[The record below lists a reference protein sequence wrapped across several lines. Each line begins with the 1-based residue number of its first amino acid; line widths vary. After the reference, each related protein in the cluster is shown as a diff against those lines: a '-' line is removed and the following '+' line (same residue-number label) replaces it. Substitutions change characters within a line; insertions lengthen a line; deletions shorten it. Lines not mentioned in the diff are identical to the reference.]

1 MSKTRILLFYFF
13 LIFFNSIFSQEEKEL
28 SLFQEEIINKT
39 DKFLEH
45 TRFKKVRNFFLNK
58 EWDSTLVYAAKELNT
73 ITDKRKELI
82 QYYHF
87 FKGFSFK
94 EKKNFKAAK
103 DELSFINQSLVFY
116 LYVKSFLAEIA
127 LEENNFLKASIIFK
141 EVEREWNDSIKGIE
155 ISNIKHNIG
164 LCYLHLKN
172 FKEAEKYLT
181 NSIQL
186 YEKQKDTV
194 ELVGVYGDIAN
205 LYYEQYKD
213 DLAIP
218 YFKKAYDFSKHVDNF
233 TLKSNTAK
241 NMAVVEENRKDL
253 TAALK
258 YRKEYEQ
265 WNDSLNNHNKI
276 WELAQLEKKLA
287 VEKKQNEVNVLKAE
301 NKAEIAQRNSFLYTA
316 ITLLAL
322 LFVITFYYRQN
333 IKSKKTILDQ
343 KEQLDELNSTKDKL
357 FSIVSHDLRS
367 SVNTLKLS
375 NKKVIKNLEKENI
388 KEAHKLLQQNTN
400 IVGSAYN
407 LLDNLFNW
415 ALLQTKQSYFQI
427 KEIHLFFA
435 VEHVAYNY
443 IPLIREK
450 QLRFEN
456 SVSKTVKVLAD
467 QESLKIILRNL
478 LDNAIKFSET
488 NGKIKV
494 YTENKGSLVSI
505 IIEDTGVGIDNET
518 RKKLLK
524 KTISLEERKHKD
536 VIGSGLG
543 LQLCKSMIQK
553 NNGTLSIISELGKG
567 TKMIVSLSKPLS
579 NE

>member
-407 LLDNLFNW
+407 LLDNLLNW